1 MKTEHAYALFRK
13 PDLLMSFVLLLVM
26 LVSCNLPSQVAPA
39 TAATVPLPPTF
50 TPPAQ
55 QSSPTPLPATLA
67 PTGAVSP
74 TASPTATPLARNIIF
89 ATGTT
94 AAVETGAIQ
103 PNQVQT
109 YTLGARQNQPMILI
123 VNSPNNDVTLGV
135 TEPDGTVLLDPARK
149 YTNWQWLLPKTEQ
162 YTIQVYGGATSED
175 YTLTTKVA
183 QIVNFP
189 SGSSSITLSGST
201 PKGYVVSYAVSC
213 KANQVMTVSLN
224 VPATTAYLDVFGLA
238 TGPLLS
244 SSGKATS
251 WAGTLPS
258 SQDYVVE
265 VIPAGGQVVNYTL
278 TVSVH

>member
-1 MKTEHAYALFRK
+1 MKTQSASALFRK
-13 PDLLMSFVLLLVM
+13 PTLLLSFGLLLVM
-26 LVSCNLPSQVAPA
+26 LIGCNLPNQAAGTAIA
-39 TAATVPLPPTF
+39 TLPPTF

-55 QSSPTPLPATLA
+55 QNSSTPMPATLA
-67 PTGAVSP
+67 PTAAASP
-74 TASPTATPLARNIIF
+74 TASPTVTPQAVNIIF

-103 PNQVQT
+103 PNQVQA
-109 YTLGARQNQPMILI
+109 YTLGAGQNQPMILI

-135 TEPDGTVLLDPARK
+135 TEPDGTVLLDPAKK
-149 YTNWQWLLPKTEQ
+149 YTNWQWLLPKTES

-175 YTLTTKVA
+175 YSLTAKVA
-183 QIVNFP
+183 QIVNFA
-189 SGSSSITLSGST
+189 SGSSSIALSAST

-244 SSGKATS
+244 SSARATS
-251 WAGTLPS
+251 WSGTLPS
-258 SQDYVVE
+258 SQDYIIE
-265 VIPAGGQVVNYTL
+265 VIPVGGEVNYTL

>member
-1 MKTEHAYALFRK
+1 MKTEHSSALFRK
-13 PDLLMSFVLLLVM
+13 PVLLMSFVILLVM

-39 TAATVPLPPTF
+39 TAATSTLPPTF

-67 PTGAVSP
+67 PTAAVSP
-74 TASPTATPLARNIIF
+74 TTSPTATPQAVNIIF
-89 ATGTT
+89 ATATT

-103 PNQVQT
+103 PNQVHT
-109 YTLGARQNQPMILI
+109 YTLSAGQNQPMILI

-135 TEPDGTVLLDPARK
+135 TEPDGTILLDPARK
-149 YTNWQWLLPKTEQ
+149 YTNWQWLLPKTEL
-162 YTIQVYGGATSED
+162 YTIQIYGGASSED

-189 SGSSSITLSGST
+189 SGSSSIALSGST
-201 PKGYVVSYAVSC
+201 PNGYVVSYALSC
-213 KANQVMTVSLN
+213 QANQVMTVSLN

-244 SSGKATS
+244 SSAKATS